1 MDAFI
6 FKNFQELEFGR
17 YYRMDPLSNLSE
29 MFEQANMKKQVTTA
43 KLDIRKG
50 RKIEQEITNTY
61 EQRGSKPVQ
70 DYVGT
75 GRSPSSKAMVVF
87 GRSPNDSPYG
97 ESFERSSKSNYVGTP
112 KQRFQFK
119 RIEYKKR

>member
-6 FKNFQELEFGR
+6 STQYGYEPVFKNFQELEFGR
-17 YYRMDPLSNLSE
+17 YYRMDPLSNLIE
-29 MFEQANMKKQVTTA
+29 MFDQANMKKQTTTA
-43 KLDIRKG
+43 KFDIRKG

-70 DYVGT
+70 NYVG
-75 GRSPSSKAMVVF
+75 F
-87 GRSPNDSPYG
+87 GRSPD
-97 ESFERSSKSNYVGTP
+97 EVRIQETP